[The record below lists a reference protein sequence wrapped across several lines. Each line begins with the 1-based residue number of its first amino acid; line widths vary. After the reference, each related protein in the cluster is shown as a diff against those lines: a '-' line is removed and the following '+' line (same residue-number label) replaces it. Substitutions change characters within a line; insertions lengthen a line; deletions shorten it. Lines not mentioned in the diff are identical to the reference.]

1 MKLKG
6 QKTVMPDITQD
17 KSQQPGSQLNPIN
30 RSDEIIE
37 EWVKP
42 IPEETP
48 EPTFWPISLAM
59 STIFILWGF
68 ISTWIISAVGI
79 VLFSISVRGW
89 VRDLLNE
96 QPSDKVN
103 DHETV

>member
-1 MKLKG
+1 MYD
-6 QKTVMPDITQD
+6 TTQD
-17 KSQQPGSQLNPIN
+17 KSHPSEDQANPMTRN
-30 RSDEIIE
+30 DNPIE

-42 IPEETP
+42 MPEETP

-59 STIFILWGF
+59 SIIFILWGF

-96 QPSDKVN
+96 QSSDQRKE
-103 DHETV
+103 HETV